1 MWVLATVSKG
11 NNEGG
16 YGVFA
21 TWTIAVLNRGLFLDR
36 WTGILD
42 WILVSFVLGVLRFYF
57 RYTED
62 RRKFLI
68 FQKNCRY
75 RNIYR
80 NISRY

>member
-42 WILVSFVLGVLRFYF
+42 WILVSWFLSFLVFYDFIFVIPKIEENF
-57 RYTED
+57 
-62 RRKFLI
+62 
-68 FQKNCRY
+68 
-75 RNIYR
+75 
-80 NISRY
+80 